1 MGSRERFDGPF
12 GRPVLRSTCAAVPSF
27 ETRRDRQCLERPPG
41 RGGEGGIHRLEQSR
55 WLRRSA
61 RSPNSAH
68 VQRNACCARWLVWP
82 GGGPWSRESA
92 CQLTCR
98 ASWTGRARDE
108 GRRWQEE
115 KTHLLKWDI
124 RICKC
129 VIIEVTKMSCEQR
142 AFGAACA
149 QVACHALRRLR
160 IRRTVLDGES
170 LRPCRGIANRSFAG
184 PSRHASMGTI
194 SPGAC

>member
-1 MGSRERFDGPF
+1 MGLSAGLSSVRRA
-12 GRPVLRSTCAAVPSF
+12 RPCHHLKPVEIGSVSSDHLAGG
-27 ETRRDRQCLERPPG
+27 G
-41 RGGEGGIHRLEQSR
+41 RGAFTGWSRVAGCEDQLGRRTLRVCNATHAACGG
-55 WLRRSA
+55 WCG
-61 RSPNSAH
+61 PG
-68 VQRNACCARWLVWP
+68 

-184 PSRHASMGTI
+184 PSRHA
-194 SPGAC
+194 

>member
-27 ETRRDRQCLERPPG
+27 ENRRGRKCLERPPG
-41 RGGEGGIHRLEQSR
+41 GGGGGERGIHRLEQSR

-98 ASWTGRARDE
+98 ASWTGRARNE

-115 KTHLLKWDI
+115 TTHLFKVGHPDLQMRDRVRYQDALPATRLWSG
-124 RICKC
+124 
-129 VIIEVTKMSCEQR
+129 V
-142 AFGAACA
+142 CA
-149 QVACHALRRLR
+149 SSLPCAL
-160 IRRTVLDGES
+160 TSAD
-170 LRPCRGIANRSFAG
+170 P
-184 PSRHASMGTI
+184 
-194 SPGAC
+194 